1 MESLI
6 KRERQQLDLIPSDQ
20 MPAAMFEADEAS
32 GTYTGERFFSN
43 RPDTY
48 RECCALLAEGIGI
61 LRIAKLLHVHPSTI
75 RAVRDREAE
84 TIDMAKQMIAK
95 RLRTG
100 AEMCTDAILE
110 ALDDDKRRLKLAPRD
125 AAVIAGILIDKWQLI
140 SGGATSRIE
149 IIDAEPEHDDYLR
162 ALDDMRRVQAE
173 SIQVSPMDLGGAS
186 GGAKGV
192 LGPVVGPAVGPAVG
206 PVVGQAEGAAADDLG
221 GGVTD
226 V

>member
-1 MESLI
+1 
-6 KRERQQLDLIPSDQ
+6 
-20 MPAAMFEADEAS
+20 
-32 GTYTGERFFSN
+32 
-43 RPDTY
+43 
-48 RECCALLAEGIGI
+48 
-61 LRIAKLLHVHPSTI
+61 
-75 RAVRDREAE
+75 
-84 TIDMAKQMIAK
+84 MAKQMIAK